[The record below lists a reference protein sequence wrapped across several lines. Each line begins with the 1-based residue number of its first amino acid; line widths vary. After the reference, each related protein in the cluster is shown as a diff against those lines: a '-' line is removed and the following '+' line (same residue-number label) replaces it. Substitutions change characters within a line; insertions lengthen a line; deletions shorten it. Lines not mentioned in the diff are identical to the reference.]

1 MPAKSEAPA
10 VLTVKQ
16 KQEMAMLI
24 VKNLL
29 ELGGHVRV
37 NEDGIV
43 SFANTPNDPI
53 NLILKND
60 KTPHPLVAYNVNNSV
75 PNAAI
80 INPFME
86 SIGEDPTIKVWF
98 QNLTN
103 KVHTTVFSRIL
114 EFLVESAAKA
124 ANNVEITNEYV
135 IHVLSGIVGSAD
147 HRTSAEFAKLVKE
160 MPEFDGGIDEKVV
173 AECNLITENPKPLDF
188 VSICVQKNER
198 RAFLK
203 TFLQDDEAIF
213 KKKFGSRI
221 RKKTWALI
229 EAVFAEIY
237 CTNNFSKPIID
248 VTVEDR
254 TCPSFVA
261 YLSVL
266 IQSWNRFIP
275 YLQFI
280 YDDAAAEQ
288 MIQQIVYL
296 ESCMPYLSAIADVTT
311 WARNNY
317 EGTVQLNNGQTDPT
331 MDPSNSVAVA
341 PAPVKPK
348 PAVNVQPRLLPPT
361 EAEVIQPK
369 ARNHSVETEETPA
382 GPPPGRIYVPRDP
395 IDDLEAER
403 ARRREEN
410 RMRDEEFRREFDD
423 RDRRRDP
430 RDDDRDR
437 RYRDDRRYD
446 DDDIFVG
453 GSSSRRPLRDDRDDR
468 DRRYRD
474 DRRYDDRRYRDD
486 DRDRRDPRDRYYRG
500 GRVM

>member
-1 MPAKSEAPA
+1 MPAKPETPA

-16 KQEMAMLI
+16 KQEMAMMI

-147 HRTSAEFAKLVKE
+147 QKTSAEFAKLVKE
-160 MPEFDGGIDEKVV
+160 MPEFDGGIDENVI
-173 AECNLITENPKPLDF
+173 AECSLITENPKPLDF

-237 CTNNFSKPIID
+237 CTTNFSKPIID

-261 YLSVL
+261 YINVL

-280 YDDAAAEQ
+280 YDDAAAEL

-317 EGTVQLNNGQTDPT
+317 EGTVQLNNGQADPT
-331 MDPSNSVAVA
+331 MDPSNSVSAAV
-341 PAPVKPK
+341 PTKPK
-348 PAVNVQPRLLPPT
+348 PAVNIQPRLLPPT
-361 EAEVIQPK
+361 ETEVVQPK
-369 ARNHSVETEETPA
+369 ERNHSVETEEAPA

-395 IDDLEAER
+395 IDDLEADR
-403 ARRREEN
+403 ARRREEA
-410 RMRDEEFRREFDD
+410 RMRDEEFRRDFDGR
-423 RDRRRDP
+423 RDRRDP
-430 RDDDRDR
+430 RDARDR
-437 RYRDDRRYD
+437 GLDDRRYPD
-446 DDDIFVG
+446 DDDMFVG

-468 DRRYRD
+468 RDYRRSYRD
-474 DRRYDDRRYRDD
+474 DRYYDDRRYRDD
-486 DRDRRDPRDRYYRG
+486 RDRRDSRDRYYRG
-500 GRVM
+500 DRVM